1 MVKTLR
7 EKKYH
12 QTCHAS
18 ACEHMEHLVNEKGGF
33 PSGVAGGAQDFDQV
47 QLIHHEIAEKLKE
60 EGEESPPTKILKSN
74 RLRLAAA
81 SAEYLKN
88 I

>member
-1 MVKTLR
+1 
-7 EKKYH
+7 
-12 QTCHAS
+12 
-18 ACEHMEHLVNEKGGF
+18 MEHLVNEKGGF

-47 QLIHHEIAEKLKE
+47 QLIHHEIAGKLKE
-60 EGEESPPTKILKSN
+60 EGEESPPPTKILKSN

>member
-1 MVKTLR
+1 MPVFLALIYFHLPQNPKVKTLR
-7 EKKYH
+7 GKKHH

-18 ACEHMEHLVNEKGGF
+18 ACEHMEHLVDEKGGF

-60 EGEESPPTKILKSN
+60 EGEESPPPPRS
-74 RLRLAAA
+74 
-81 SAEYLKN
+81 
-88 I
+88 